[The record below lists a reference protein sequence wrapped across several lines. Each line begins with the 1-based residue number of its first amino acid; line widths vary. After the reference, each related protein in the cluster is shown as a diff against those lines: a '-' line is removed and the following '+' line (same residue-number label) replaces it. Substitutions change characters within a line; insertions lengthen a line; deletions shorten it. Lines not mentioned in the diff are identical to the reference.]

1 MPTRQKGILTVD
13 LGRRLPDIEQT
24 SELPDDLEE
33 YGRFAILR
41 SGAFWFGDIHSSHPP
56 ATENGF
62 YWALAGDRLYIS
74 PLGSTY
80 QWSVHITPEVVRE
93 IAERLSLKRYY
104 DRFRIEEGEAGAF

>member
-1 MPTRQKGILTVD
+1 MD

-33 YGRFAILR
+33 YGRFGLLR

-62 YWALAGDRLYIS
+62 YWGLAGDRLYIS

-80 QWSVHITPEVVRE
+80 QWTTHITPGVVRE

-104 DRFRIEEGEAGAF
+104 DRFRIEEGESAAF